1 MGHCVFDSREDAL
14 HAQVTLTRVSDV
26 AVRLGQQ
33 AFTLMRKVGLT
44 LWNRVPFLPSDDSI

>member
-1 MGHCVFDSREDAL
+1 MFDSREDAL

-26 AVRLGQQ
+26 ALRLGQQ

-44 LWNRVPFLPSDDSI
+44 LWNRALFLLSDDFI